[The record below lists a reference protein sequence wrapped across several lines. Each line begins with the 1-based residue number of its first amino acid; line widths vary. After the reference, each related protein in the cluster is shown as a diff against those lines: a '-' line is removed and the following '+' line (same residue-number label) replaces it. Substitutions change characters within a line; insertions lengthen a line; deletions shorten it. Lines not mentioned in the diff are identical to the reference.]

1 MISSL
6 LKRNHLG
13 AAAAQRGDASI
24 RRGLHAHIEK
34 DLELKDLARALAVA
48 EESNAF
54 VRDALAYLVEP
65 RGLRQ
70 AAVEGAKAR
79 RGWASRSERLTSA
92 HCCWVDVDSRNVM
105 AYHAASVRRAQAA
118 YALLSF
124 ALGSWTIPG
133 HIKVPRAALA

>member
-1 MISSL
+1 M
-6 LKRNHLG
+6 G
-13 AAAAQRGDASI
+13 AAASQRGDASI
-24 RRGLHAHIEK
+24 RRGLHAQMEK
-34 DLELKDLARALAVA
+34 DRELKSLALALAVA

-70 AAVEGAKAR
+70 TAVEGAKAR
-79 RGWASRSERLTSA
+79 RGWACRSERFASA
-92 HCCWVDVDSRNVM
+92 HSCWVDVDSRNVM
-105 AYHAASVRRAQAA
+105 AYHTASVRRAQAA

-124 ALGSWTIPG
+124 ALGSWTIPS